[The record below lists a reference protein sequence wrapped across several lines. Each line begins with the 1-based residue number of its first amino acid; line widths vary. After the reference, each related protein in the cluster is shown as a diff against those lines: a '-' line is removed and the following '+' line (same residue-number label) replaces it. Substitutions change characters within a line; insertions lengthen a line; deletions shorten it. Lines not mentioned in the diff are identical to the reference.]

1 MIRLVVK
8 FSICVAQESLESPM
22 PPTESPDFIQWRTDR
37 DSAAL
42 KIRAHA
48 MKWMQEIEQHIKEV
62 SLPMKPPV
70 ANS

>member
-1 MIRLVVK
+1 
-8 FSICVAQESLESPM
+8 M
-22 PPTESPDFIQWRTDR
+22 PPTDSPDFIQWRTDR